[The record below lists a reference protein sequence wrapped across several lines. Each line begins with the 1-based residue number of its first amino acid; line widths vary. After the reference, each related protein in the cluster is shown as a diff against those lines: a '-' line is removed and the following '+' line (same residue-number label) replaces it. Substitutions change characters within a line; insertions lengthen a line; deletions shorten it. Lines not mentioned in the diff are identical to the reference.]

1 MKVDLANSGNH
12 NVYIDIVDQSGTL
25 VRGQS
30 GTPGEGASIAGG
42 VVEVRNID
50 ANTLELK
57 WSDIVGD
64 NALAL
69 YIDKS
74 VTHFVLVQPE
84 HDGDTFP
91 VDRIL
96 VLTFSQPVSAANIQ
110 AVLQN
115 GTEPM
120 G

>member
-1 MKVDLANSGNH
+1 MKVELANFGNH
-12 NVYIDIVDQSGTL
+12 NVYIDIVDHSGDL
-25 VRGQS
+25 VRGKS
-30 GTPGEGASIAGG
+30 GQPGDGASIAGG
-42 VVEVRNID
+42 VVEIRNVD
-50 ANTLELK
+50 ADTLQLK

-69 YIDKS
+69 YIDDS
-74 VTHFVLVQPE
+74 ATHFVLVQPE
-84 HDGDTFP
+84 HEGDTFP

-96 VLTFSQPVSAANIQ
+96 ILDFSRPLAASDVQ